1 MNKLG
6 KYLHNKSWLF
16 LSVFAIIL
24 RNVIVTSQYLPEKTS
39 SLENQTN
46 SETGSSLSGAE
57 IESVS
62 SSNNCVTKKEIKMT
76 SLCSREHLKTKT
88 ETKTMVCCF
97 FTNIFEKI
105 VNTAFAFIHKY

>member
-46 SETGSSLSGAE
+46 SETGSSLSAAE
-57 IESVS
+57 NENVT
-62 SSNNCVTKKEIKMT
+62 SSNNCVSMEEKKFKDEVI
-76 SLCSREHLKTKT
+76 
-88 ETKTMVCCF
+88 
-97 FTNIFEKI
+97 I
-105 VNTAFAFIHKY
+105 